1 MIQDVPDSQNINP
14 SMIQNNQ
21 NNQFLSQVNDPGL
34 IDLTQKII
42 QVSKEKDLE
51 EEEKKADEEEAR
63 EQEEG
68 PKKSIL
74 SKSMIQRR
82 LNFKKLNEEF
92 KNIFNKDNSNINDIR
107 RCLIHVIILVG
118 VMNCCVWEVDCLFF
132 NICYGENIE
141 MDQRISALLFPLIIL
156 SIFILYIL
164 FVSINYLQRKI
175 IMTCIII
182 YILLSIVLFIIGIL
196 SIVKGV
202 KFNSE
207 DEENAYET
215 LTQFEKDYYDEKGLR
230 KEYRRKM
237 LASGIMNIVLSVF
250 GFFVSFKTFLFKS
263 LLTKTSFDWRP
274 PLRSHVRAQRI
285 KKTVQLYTNN
295 YDSYLYKFQAENP
308 NYQIDEVEAKE
319 NKNRFGGIKNSILN
333 KSRAGGESEKKDKKE
348 KESEK
353 SSDIPLPKKK
363 KKSEKSENS
372 NDNNDDE
379 DDIPLPRLKKKK
391 KVLLNRI
398 GEQNN
403 EKDKHEENNY
413 KSDEEH
419 SNNINNNNHVNNNHI
434 IEEEIN
440 TDIKK
445 DIKEDDI

>member
-34 IDLTQKII
+34 IDVTQKII
-42 QVSKEKDLE
+42 QVSKEKYLE

-372 NDNNDDE
+372 NDNNDE

-403 EKDKHEENNY
+403 EKDKHEENNN

>member
-372 NDNNDDE
+372 NDNNDE

-398 GEQNN
+398 GEQNF
-403 EKDKHEENNY
+403 EKDKHEENNN

>member
-237 LASGIMNIVLSVF
+237 LASGIMNLVLSVF

-372 NDNNDDE
+372 NDNDDE

-403 EKDKHEENNY
+403 EKDKHEENNN

>member
-34 IDLTQKII
+34 IDVTQKII

-237 LASGIMNIVLSVF
+237 LASGIMNLVLSVF

-333 KSRAGGESEKKDKKE
+333 KSRAGGGSEKKDKKE

-372 NDNNDDE
+372 NDNNDE

-398 GEQNN
+398 GEQKN
-403 EKDKHEENNY
+403 EKDKHEENNN

>member
-237 LASGIMNIVLSVF
+237 LASGIMNLVLSVF

-372 NDNNDDE
+372 NDNNDE

-403 EKDKHEENNY
+403 EKDKHEENNN

>member
-34 IDLTQKII
+34 IDVTQKII
-42 QVSKEKDLE
+42 QVSKEKYLE

-333 KSRAGGESEKKDKKE
+333 RSRAGGESEKKDKKE

-372 NDNNDDE
+372 NDNNDE

-403 EKDKHEENNY
+403 EKDKHEENNN

>member
-285 KKTVQLYTNN
+285 KKTVQLYINN

-372 NDNNDDE
+372 NDNNDE

-403 EKDKHEENNY
+403 EKDKHEENNN

-419 SNNINNNNHVNNNHI
+419 SNNINNNHVNNNHI

>member
-1 MIQDVPDSQNINP
+1 MIQDVPDSQNLNP

-34 IDLTQKII
+34 IDVTQKII

-63 EQEEG
+63 EKEEG

-333 KSRAGGESEKKDKKE
+333 RSRAGGESEKKDKKE

-372 NDNNDDE
+372 NDNNDE

-403 EKDKHEENNY
+403 EKDKHEENNN

>member
-215 LTQFEKDYYDEKGLR
+215 LTQIEKDYYNEKGLR

-237 LASGIMNIVLSVF
+237 LASGIMNLVLSVF

-372 NDNNDDE
+372 NDNNDE

-403 EKDKHEENNY
+403 EKDKHEENNN

>member
-1 MIQDVPDSQNINP
+1 MIQDVPDSQNLNP

-34 IDLTQKII
+34 IDVTQKII

-63 EQEEG
+63 EKEEG

-372 NDNNDDE
+372 NDNNDE

-403 EKDKHEENNY
+403 EKDKHEENNN

>member
-34 IDLTQKII
+34 IDVTQKII

-372 NDNNDDE
+372 NDNNDE

-398 GEQNN
+398 GEQKN
-403 EKDKHEENNY
+403 EKDKHEENNN

-445 DIKEDDI
+445 DSNEDDI

>member
-237 LASGIMNIVLSVF
+237 LASGIMNLVLSVF

-353 SSDIPLPKKK
+353 SSDIPLKKKK

-372 NDNNDDE
+372 NDNNDE

-403 EKDKHEENNY
+403 EKDKHEENNN

>member
-237 LASGIMNIVLSVF
+237 LASGIMNLVLSVF
-250 GFFVSFKTFLFKS
+250 GFLVSFKTFLFKS

-372 NDNNDDE
+372 NDNNDE

-403 EKDKHEENNY
+403 EKDKHEENNN

>member
-34 IDLTQKII
+34 IDVTQKII

-51 EEEKKADEEEAR
+51 EEEKKADEEEVR

-285 KKTVQLYTNN
+285 KKTVQIYTNN

-333 KSRAGGESEKKDKKE
+333 RSRAGGESEKKDKKE

-372 NDNNDDE
+372 NDNNDE

-403 EKDKHEENNY
+403 EKDKHEENNN

>member
-237 LASGIMNIVLSVF
+237 LASGIMNLVLSVF

-372 NDNNDDE
+372 NDNNDE

-403 EKDKHEENNY
+403 EKDKHEENNN

-445 DIKEDDI
+445 DSNEDDI

>member
-182 YILLSIVLFIIGIL
+182 YILLSIILFIIGIL

-237 LASGIMNIVLSVF
+237 LASGIMNLVLSVF

-372 NDNNDDE
+372 NDNNDE

-403 EKDKHEENNY
+403 EKDKHEENNN

>member
-1 MIQDVPDSQNINP
+1 MIQDVPDSQNLNP

-34 IDLTQKII
+34 IDVTQKII

-63 EQEEG
+63 EKEEG

-319 NKNRFGGIKNSILN
+319 NKNRFGGIKNSILY

-372 NDNNDDE
+372 NDNNDE

-403 EKDKHEENNY
+403 EKDKHEENNN

>member
-237 LASGIMNIVLSVF
+237 LASGIMNLVLSIF

-372 NDNNDDE
+372 NDNNDE

-403 EKDKHEENNY
+403 EKDKHEENNN

-445 DIKEDDI
+445 DSNEDDI

>member
-34 IDLTQKII
+34 IDVTQKII
-42 QVSKEKDLE
+42 QVSKEKYLE

-372 NDNNDDE
+372 NDNNDE

-398 GEQNN
+398 GEQNF
-403 EKDKHEENNY
+403 EKDKHEENNN

>member
-34 IDLTQKII
+34 IDVTQKII

-237 LASGIMNIVLSVF
+237 LASGIMNLVLSVF

-372 NDNNDDE
+372 NDNNDE

-403 EKDKHEENNY
+403 EKDKHEENNN
-413 KSDEEH
+413 KSDEED

>member
-34 IDLTQKII
+34 IDVTQKII

-215 LTQFEKDYYDEKGLR
+215 LTQFEKDYYDQKGLR

-372 NDNNDDE
+372 NDNNDE

-403 EKDKHEENNY
+403 EKDKHEENNN

>member
-237 LASGIMNIVLSVF
+237 LASGIMNLVLSVF

-363 KKSEKSENS
+363 KISEKSENS
-372 NDNNDDE
+372 NDNNDE

-403 EKDKHEENNY
+403 EKDKHEENNN

-445 DIKEDDI
+445 DSNEDDI

>member
-34 IDLTQKII
+34 IDVTQKII

-215 LTQFEKDYYDEKGLR
+215 LTQFEKDYYDQKGLR

-237 LASGIMNIVLSVF
+237 LASGIMNLVLSVF

-372 NDNNDDE
+372 NDNNDE

-403 EKDKHEENNY
+403 EKDKHEENNN

>member
-1 MIQDVPDSQNINP
+1 MIQDVHDSQNINP

-34 IDLTQKII
+34 IDVTQKII
-42 QVSKEKDLE
+42 QVSKEKYLE

-372 NDNNDDE
+372 NDNNDE

-403 EKDKHEENNY
+403 EKDKHEENNN

>member
-215 LTQFEKDYYDEKGLR
+215 LTQFEKDY
-230 KEYRRKM
+230 
-237 LASGIMNIVLSVF
+237 
-250 GFFVSFKTFLFKS
+250 
-263 LLTKTSFDWRP
+263 
-274 PLRSHVRAQRI
+274 
-285 KKTVQLYTNN
+285 
-295 YDSYLYKFQAENP
+295 
-308 NYQIDEVEAKE
+308 
-319 NKNRFGGIKNSILN
+319 
-333 KSRAGGESEKKDKKE
+333 
-348 KESEK
+348 
-353 SSDIPLPKKK
+353 
-363 KKSEKSENS
+363 
-372 NDNNDDE
+372 
-379 DDIPLPRLKKKK
+379 
-391 KVLLNRI
+391 
-398 GEQNN
+398 
-403 EKDKHEENNY
+403 
-413 KSDEEH
+413 
-419 SNNINNNNHVNNNHI
+419 
-434 IEEEIN
+434 
-440 TDIKK
+440 
-445 DIKEDDI
+445 

>member
-363 KKSEKSENS
+363 KISEKSENS
-372 NDNNDDE
+372 NDNNDE

-403 EKDKHEENNY
+403 EKDKHEENNN

>member
-42 QVSKEKDLE
+42 EVSEEKDLE

-372 NDNNDDE
+372 NDNDDE

-403 EKDKHEENNY
+403 EKDKHEENNN

-445 DIKEDDI
+445 DSNEDDI

>member
-34 IDLTQKII
+34 IDVTQKII
-42 QVSKEKDLE
+42 QVSKEKYLE

-237 LASGIMNIVLSVF
+237 LASGIMNLVLSVF

-363 KKSEKSENS
+363 KISEKSENS
-372 NDNNDDE
+372 NDNNDE

-403 EKDKHEENNY
+403 EKDKHEENNN

>member
-34 IDLTQKII
+34 IDVTQKII
-42 QVSKEKDLE
+42 QVSKEKYLE

-63 EQEEG
+63 EQEKG

-333 KSRAGGESEKKDKKE
+333 KSRAGGRA
-348 KESEK
+348 
-353 SSDIPLPKKK
+353 KKK
-363 KKSEKSENS
+363 
-372 NDNNDDE
+372 
-379 DDIPLPRLKKKK
+379 IKKKK
-391 KVLLNRI
+391 KVKKAAISPYQKRKKNRKKVKI
-398 GEQNN
+398 RM
-403 EKDKHEENNY
+403 
-413 KSDEEH
+413 
-419 SNNINNNNHVNNNHI
+419 I
-434 IEEEIN
+434 IMMKMIYLYQ
-440 TDIKK
+440 D
-445 DIKEDDI
+445 

>member
-34 IDLTQKII
+34 IDVTQKII

-182 YILLSIVLFIIGIL
+182 YILLSIILFIIGIL

-237 LASGIMNIVLSVF
+237 LASGIMNLVLSVF

-363 KKSEKSENS
+363 KISEKSENS
-372 NDNNDDE
+372 NDNNDE

-403 EKDKHEENNY
+403 EKDKHEENNN

>member
-34 IDLTQKII
+34 IDVTQKII
-42 QVSKEKDLE
+42 QVSKEKYLE

-63 EQEEG
+63 EQEKG

-372 NDNNDDE
+372 NDNNDE

-403 EKDKHEENNY
+403 EKDKHEENNN

-419 SNNINNNNHVNNNHI
+419 RNNINNNNHVNNNHI

>member
-237 LASGIMNIVLSVF
+237 LASGIMNLVLSVF

-363 KKSEKSENS
+363 KISEKSENS
-372 NDNNDDE
+372 NDNNDE

-403 EKDKHEENNY
+403 EKDKHEENNN

>member
-237 LASGIMNIVLSVF
+237 LASGIMNLVLSVF

-372 NDNNDDE
+372 NDNNDE

-391 KVLLNRI
+391 KILLNRI

-403 EKDKHEENNY
+403 EKDKHEENNN

>member
-333 KSRAGGESEKKDKKE
+333 RSRAGGESEKKDKKE

-372 NDNNDDE
+372 NDNNDE

-403 EKDKHEENNY
+403 EKDKHEENNN

>member
-34 IDLTQKII
+34 IDVTQKII

-63 EQEEG
+63 EKEEG

-372 NDNNDDE
+372 NDNNDE

-403 EKDKHEENNY
+403 EKDKHEENNN

>member
-274 PLRSHVRAQRI
+274 PLRSHVSAQRI

-372 NDNNDDE
+372 NDNNDE

-403 EKDKHEENNY
+403 EKDKHEENNN

>member
-34 IDLTQKII
+34 IDVTQKII

-237 LASGIMNIVLSVF
+237 LASGIMNLVLSVF

-372 NDNNDDE
+372 NDNNDE

-403 EKDKHEENNY
+403 EKDKHEENNN

>member
-372 NDNNDDE
+372 NDNNDE

-403 EKDKHEENNY
+403 EKDKHEENNN

>member
-207 DEENAYET
+207 DEENAYEI

-250 GFFVSFKTFLFKS
+250 GFLVSFKTFLFKS

-372 NDNNDDE
+372 NDNNDE

-403 EKDKHEENNY
+403 EKDKHEENNN

>member
-34 IDLTQKII
+34 IDVTQKII

-333 KSRAGGESEKKDKKE
+333 RSRAGGESEKKDKKE

-372 NDNNDDE
+372 NDNNDE

-403 EKDKHEENNY
+403 EKDKHEENNN